1 MRIFTL
7 KCHFPINYC
16 FHMCRKH
23 VLELAELPGKDVG
36 LILPSFWSLPHV
48 CTASFVVKQACLVL
62 RLSKPV
68 FLSDH

>member
-16 FHMCRKH
+16 FHVCRKH

-36 LILPSFWSLPHV
+36 LILPLFYG
-48 CTASFVVKQACLVL
+48 FGACLMFVL
-62 RLSKPV
+62 QALLLSKPAW
-68 FLSDH
+68 FCG